1 MFAFFTIKRNN
12 GNRHIFYNLY
22 VTEQLEGIGKITYRK
37 MFGEYLIYVNDKP
50 VVVVCDNIA
59 YVKKLD
65 CIESKM
71 NNEQVGYPYKG
82 AKEHYI
88 LDVDNS
94 DFIKSIVTEVEK
106 VTEVPKKKTKP
117 NQK

>member
-1 MFAFFTIKRNN
+1 MATDISFIT
-12 GNRHIFYNLY
+12 Y